1 MVVAPP
7 LARLP
12 VLHHLLS
19 ILIAIPG
26 HVPPPPPRHAPPPIA
41 SVIFF
46 HYSSF
51 FLPYCQKLWGFLGG
65 GGGAQCD
72 LGTAGSAYGAATQTG
87 GPTAA
92 PHNCSP

>member
-1 MVVAPP
+1 MVTPGMADGGGRGGQGGQEVTGVVVAPP

-65 GGGAQCD
+65 GGWYQ
-72 LGTAGSAYGAATQTG
+72 
-87 GPTAA
+87 
-92 PHNCSP
+92 HR